1 MKLDAKELLKRL
13 GAGESVEAVCAAG
26 GLSRAEF
33 DAWWQAEMRARVPG
47 QRGSQPAVVNGVVRI
62 DRNRWGI
69 PHVSADTD
77 EDLFFGFG
85 YAMAQDRLFQ
95 LDYLRRKAVG
105 RLSEI
110 LGPDGLELDV
120 VARTLDIRRI
130 ADAEWRQTPDE
141 TRRLVTAFSHG
152 VNAVIA
158 ASGDRLPIE
167 FDLLDY
173 TPEPWSP
180 VDCLAIAGEF
190 RAYLTVRLPVIFIPE
205 LGKRTLG
212 EGALYR
218 AFLEGEA
225 DDESI
230 LPPGSYPSAP
240 VGTQPVGAA
249 VGDPEEGV
257 VTGQS
262 CTDSARGGA
271 ALASQGSNNWVIAG
285 SRSTTGKPMV
295 ASDPHIAFAAVSCWY
310 EVTLAGGS
318 FNVTGM
324 AYAGMP
330 AVMFGR
336 NERVAWGIT
345 NNICSQRDL
354 YQERTDPAHPGA
366 FLYDGQWE
374 PARERVEAIE
384 VRGGDTVRKTI
395 RSSRNGPIVDE
406 LLPAPARANGP
417 VSLRWLG
424 TTYWPTRAA
433 QSDEIGGAAPA
444 GHCGW
449 LTALLGIDRAETVAG
464 LREAVRSWRVPTWS
478 LVLADEAGHIGYQ
491 AVGQIPVRS
500 VEERG
505 YRPGW
510 DPAHQWQGLIPWEGM
525 PRLSNPERGWIAS
538 ANNRTAPDDFPYPL
552 FGRWASGYRA
562 RRVRQL
568 LEGQAKH
575 SRDDFARMHQDVL
588 SLRAVACVPALLQVL
603 AGNSDAAPEPHDG
616 GRGDAA
622 LASSDRRIQEA
633 AEHLAAWDCRMET
646 DRIGAAIFDVFFG
659 HWSQRVAAE
668 RFPVETAALVAG
680 AVAGLATALL
690 AADERGWFADGQ
702 REPAI
707 VAAMVAALEEL
718 TGRLGPDMTEW
729 HWGQLHKIHLRHV
742 LTQRGDL
749 GTLLDRGGR
758 PVRGNGTTICNTGFD
773 PNWGAA
779 MGANYRLISDLST
792 DPPGLWA
799 VDAQGQSGH
808 PGSPHYGDQLTEWL
822 NGRYHYLPLDRAA
835 AAQEAVTTL
844 TLTPR
849 A

>member
-1 MKLDAKELLKRL
+1 MKLESKELLKRL
-13 GAGESVEAVCAAG
+13 GAGEVVEAVCAAG

-33 DAWWQAEMRARVPG
+33 DAWWQAETRARVPG
-47 QRGSQPAVVNGVVRI
+47 QSGSQRAAVNGSVRI

-77 EDLFFGFG
+77 EELFFGFG

-110 LGPDGLELDV
+110 LGPDGLELDI
-120 VARTLDIRRI
+120 VARTLDLRRI
-130 ADAEWRQTPDE
+130 AEAEWRQTPDE
-141 TRRLVTAFSHG
+141 TRQLVTAFSHG

-158 ASGDRLPIE
+158 ASGNRLPIE

-173 TPEPWSP
+173 APEPWSP

-205 LGKRTLG
+205 LGKRILG

-230 LPPGSYPSAP
+230 LPPGSYPAAP

-249 VGDPEEGV
+249 VGDPDEG
-257 VTGQS
+257 
-262 CTDSARGGA
+262 
-271 ALASQGSNNWVIAG
+271 LGSNNWVIAG
-285 SRSTTGKPMV
+285 SRSTTGKPLV

-354 YQERTDPAHPGA
+354 YQERTDPVHPGA
-366 FLYDGQWE
+366 FLYDGRWE
-374 PARERVEAIE
+374 PARERVEAIK
-384 VRGGDTVRKTI
+384 VRGGDTVRKII
-395 RSSRNGPIVDE
+395 RASRNGPIVDE

-424 TTYWPTRAA
+424 TTY
-433 QSDEIGGAAPA
+433 
-444 GHCGW
+444 CGW
-449 LTALLGIDRAETVAG
+449 LTSLLAMDRAETVGG
-464 LREAVRSWRVPTWS
+464 LREAVRGWRVPTWS
-478 LVLADEAGHIGYQ
+478 LVLADDAGHIGYQ
-491 AVGQIPVRS
+491 ATGQIPVRS
-500 VEERG
+500 GEERG

-525 PRLSNPERGWIAS
+525 PRLSDPERGWIAS

-568 LEGQAKH
+568 LEAQAKH

-588 SLRAVACVPALLQVL
+588 SLRAVACIPALLQVL
-603 AGNSDAAPEPHDG
+603 AGS
-616 GRGDAA
+616 GD
-622 LASSDRRIQEA
+622 SRIQA
-633 AEHLAAWDCRMET
+633 AAGHLAGWDCRMET
-646 DRIGAAIFDVFFG
+646 DRIGATIFDVFFG

-668 RFPVETAALVAG
+668 RFPEETAELVGG

-690 AADERGWFADGQ
+690 AGDEGGWFGDGQ
-702 REPAI
+702 REAAI
-707 VAAMVAALEEL
+707 VAALGAALDEL
-718 TGRLGPDMTEW
+718 TGRLGSDMTEW
-729 HWGQLHKIHLRHV
+729 GWGRLHKIHLRHV

-758 PVRGNGTTICNTGFD
+758 PVRGNGMTVCNTGFD

-822 NGRYHYLPLDRAA
+822 AGRYHFLPLDRAA
-835 AAQEAVTTL
+835 AAREAVTTL
-844 TLTPR
+844 ALTPGG
-849 A
+849 

>member
-13 GAGESVEAVCAAG
+13 GAGESVEAVCTASD
-26 GLSRAEF
+26 LSRAEL
-33 DAWWQAEMRARVPG
+33 DAWWQEETRARVPG
-47 QRGSQPAVVNGVVRI
+47 QSGGQRAAVNGVVRI

-110 LGPDGLELDV
+110 LGPDGLDLDV

-130 ADAEWRQTPDE
+130 AEAEWQQTPDE

-173 TPEPWSP
+173 APEPWSP
-180 VDCLAIAGEF
+180 VDCLAITGEF

-212 EGALYR
+212 EGAIYR
-218 AFLEGEA
+218 AFLQGEA

-230 LPPGSYPSAP
+230 LPPGSYPSAQ

-257 VTGQS
+257 
-262 CTDSARGGA
+262 
-271 ALASQGSNNWVIAG
+271 GSNNWVIAG

-366 FLYDGQWE
+366 FLYDGRWE
-374 PARERVEAIE
+374 PVRERVEEIK
-384 VRGGDTVRKTI
+384 VRGGEPVRKTI

-424 TTYWPTRAA
+424 TTY
-433 QSDEIGGAAPA
+433 
-444 GHCGW
+444 CGW
-449 LTALLGIDRAETVAG
+449 LTALLAMDRAKTVAG
-464 LREAVRSWRVPTWS
+464 LREAVRGWRVPTWS
-478 LVLADEAGHIGYQ
+478 LVLADDAGHIGYQ
-491 AVGQIPVRS
+491 AVGQIPVRT

-510 DPAHQWQGLIPWEGM
+510 DPAHQWQGLVPWEGM
-525 PRLSNPERGWIAS
+525 PQLSDPERGWIAS

-568 LEGQAKH
+568 LEAQATH
-575 SRDDFARMHQDVL
+575 SRDDFARMHQDAL
-588 SLRAVACVPALLQVL
+588 SLRAVASMPALLQVF
-603 AGNSDAAPEPHDG
+603 
-616 GRGDAA
+616 
-622 LASSDRRIQEA
+622 ASSSDPRIQA
-633 AEHLAAWDCRMET
+633 AAGQLAAWDCRMET
-646 DRIGAAIFDVFFG
+646 DRIGATIFDVFFG

-690 AADERGWFADGQ
+690 AADECGWFADGQ

-707 VAAMVAALEEL
+707 VAAMAAALEEL

-729 HWGQLHKIHLRHV
+729 GWGQLHKIHLRHV

-758 PVRGNGTTICNTGFD
+758 PVRGNGTTVCNTGFD

-808 PGSPHYGDQLTEWL
+808 PGSPHYGDQLMGWL
-822 NGRYHYLPLDRAA
+822 AGRYHFLPLDRVT

>member
-1 MKLDAKELLKRL
+1 MSHSLPQWGTIGMPAGPTAIFRQEANTVKLDAKELLRRL
-13 GAGESVEAVCAAG
+13 GASESVEAVCAAG
-26 GLSRAEF
+26 GLSRTQFA
-33 DAWWQAEMRARVPG
+33 AWWQAETQARVPG
-47 QRGSQPAVVNGVVRI
+47 QDGRQRVAVNGVIRI
-62 DRNRWGI
+62 ERNRWGI
-69 PHVSADTD
+69 PRVSADTD

-110 LGPDGLELDV
+110 LGSDGLEQDI

-130 ADAEWRQTPDE
+130 AEAEWRQTPDE

-152 VNAVIA
+152 VNAVMA

-173 TPEPWSP
+173 APEPWSP

-205 LGKRTLG
+205 LGKHTLG

-230 LPPGSYPSAP
+230 LPPGSYPSGT
-240 VGTQPVGAA
+240 VGAQPVGAA
-249 VGDPEEGV
+249 VGDPDEG
-257 VTGQS
+257 
-262 CTDSARGGA
+262 
-271 ALASQGSNNWVIAG
+271 LGSNNWMIAG

-374 PARERVEAIE
+374 PARERVEEIE
-384 VRGGDTVRKTI
+384 VRGGDTVRRTI

-424 TTYWPTRAA
+424 TTY
-433 QSDEIGGAAPA
+433 
-444 GHCGW
+444 CGW
-449 LTALLGIDRAETVAG
+449 LTSLLAMDRATTVGG
-464 LREAVRSWRVPTWS
+464 LRAAVRGWRVPTWS
-478 LVLADEAGHIGYQ
+478 LVLADDAGHIGYQ
-491 AVGQIPVRS
+491 ATGQIPVRS

-525 PRLSNPERGWIAS
+525 PRLNDPERGWITS

-562 RRVRQL
+562 QRIRQL
-568 LEGQAKH
+568 LEAQDRH

-588 SLRAVACVPALLQVL
+588 SLRAVAGVPALLQVL
-603 AGNSDAAPEPHDG
+603 AGSDDP
-616 GRGDAA
+616 
-622 LASSDRRIQEA
+622 RIQA
-633 AEHLAAWDCRMET
+633 AAGHLAAWDCRMET
-646 DRIGAAIFDVFFG
+646 DRVGATIFDVFFG

-668 RFPVETAALVAG
+668 RFPADMAALVAG
-680 AVAGLATALL
+680 AVAGLAASLL
-690 AADERGWFADGQ
+690 AADATGWFADGQ
-702 REPAI
+702 REPTIA
-707 VAAMVAALEEL
+707 AAMAAALDEL

-729 HWGQLHKIHLRHV
+729 GWGQLHKIHLRHV

-758 PVRGNGTTICNTGFD
+758 PVRGNGMTVCNTGFD

-822 NGRYHYLPLDRAA
+822 AGRYHFLPLDRAA
-835 AAQEAVTTL
+835 ATREAVTTL
-844 TLTPR
+844 TLTPGG
-849 A
+849 

>member
-13 GAGESVEAVCAAG
+13 GAGESVEAVCTASD
-26 GLSRAEF
+26 LSRAELN
-33 DAWWQAEMRARVPG
+33 AWWQEETRARVPG
-47 QRGSQPAVVNGVVRI
+47 QSGSQRAAVNGVVRI
-62 DRNRWGI
+62 NRNRWGI

-110 LGPDGLELDV
+110 LGPDGLGLDV

-130 ADAEWRQTPDE
+130 AEAEWRQTPDE

-180 VDCLAIAGEF
+180 VDCLAITGEF

-205 LGKRTLG
+205 LGRRTLG

-230 LPPGSYPSAP
+230 LPPGSYPAAP

-249 VGDPEEGV
+249 VGDLEEGV
-257 VTGQS
+257 
-262 CTDSARGGA
+262 
-271 ALASQGSNNWVIAG
+271 GSNNWVIAG
-285 SRSTTGKPMV
+285 SRSTTGKPLV

-366 FLYDGQWE
+366 FIYDGRWE
-374 PARERVEAIE
+374 PVRKRVEEIK
-384 VRGGDTVRKTI
+384 VRGGETIRKTI

-424 TTYWPTRAA
+424 TTY
-433 QSDEIGGAAPA
+433 
-444 GHCGW
+444 CGW
-449 LTALLGIDRAETVAG
+449 LTALLAMDLSQNGRRAAG
-464 LREAVRSWRVPTWS
+464 GRPGLARADVEPGAGRRRRTHRVPGCRPDS
-478 LVLADEAGHIGYQ
+478 RPH
-491 AVGQIPVRS
+491 R
-500 VEERG
+500 RG
-505 YRPGW
+505 T
-510 DPAHQWQGLIPWEGM
+510 
-525 PRLSNPERGWIAS
+525 RLP
-538 ANNRTAPDDFPYPL
+538 P
-552 FGRWASGYRA
+552 
-562 RRVRQL
+562 
-568 LEGQAKH
+568 
-575 SRDDFARMHQDVL
+575 
-588 SLRAVACVPALLQVL
+588 
-603 AGNSDAAPEPHDG
+603 
-616 GRGDAA
+616 
-622 LASSDRRIQEA
+622 
-633 AEHLAAWDCRMET
+633 
-646 DRIGAAIFDVFFG
+646 
-659 HWSQRVAAE
+659 
-668 RFPVETAALVAG
+668 
-680 AVAGLATALL
+680 
-690 AADERGWFADGQ
+690 
-702 REPAI
+702 
-707 VAAMVAALEEL
+707 
-718 TGRLGPDMTEW
+718 RLGP
-729 HWGQLHKIHLRHV
+729 
-742 LTQRGDL
+742 
-749 GTLLDRGGR
+749 
-758 PVRGNGTTICNTGFD
+758 
-773 PNWGAA
+773 
-779 MGANYRLISDLST
+779 
-792 DPPGLWA
+792 
-799 VDAQGQSGH
+799 
-808 PGSPHYGDQLTEWL
+808 GSPMAGLGAVGGHAATERP
-822 NGRYHYLPLDRAA
+822 GARLDHFGEQPDRS
-835 AAQEAVTTL
+835 
-844 TLTPR
+844 R
-849 A
+849 

>member
-1 MKLDAKELLKRL
+1 MKLESKELLRRL
-13 GAGESVEAVCAAG
+13 GAGEAVEAVCAAG

-33 DAWWQAEMRARVPG
+33 DAWWQAETRARVPG
-47 QRGSQPAVVNGVVRI
+47 GSGNQRAAVNGVVRI

-69 PHVSADTD
+69 PRVSADTD

-105 RLSEI
+105 RLSEV
-110 LGPDGLELDV
+110 LGPEGLDLDI
-120 VARTLDIRRI
+120 VARTLDLRRI
-130 ADAEWRQTPDE
+130 AEAEWRQTPDE
-141 TRRLVTAFSHG
+141 TRQLVTAFSHG

-212 EGALYR
+212 EGTLYR

-230 LPPGSYPSAP
+230 LPPGSYPAAP
-240 VGTQPVGAA
+240 VTGSGSGTGETQPVGAA
-249 VGDPEEGV
+249 VGDPEEG
-257 VTGQS
+257 
-262 CTDSARGGA
+262 
-271 ALASQGSNNWVIAG
+271 LGSNNWVIAG
-285 SRSTTGKPMV
+285 ARSTTGKPLV

-366 FLYDGQWE
+366 FRYDGRWE
-374 PARERVEAIE
+374 PARERVEAIK
-384 VRGGDTVRKTI
+384 VRDGETVRKTI

-424 TTYWPTRAA
+424 TAY
-433 QSDEIGGAAPA
+433 
-444 GHCGW
+444 CGW
-449 LTALLGIDRAETVAG
+449 LTSLLAMDRAETVGG
-464 LREAVRSWRVPTWS
+464 LREAVRGWRVPTWS
-478 LVLADEAGHIGYQ
+478 LVLADDAGHIGYQ
-491 AVGQIPVRS
+491 ATGQIPVRS

-510 DPAHQWQGLIPWEGM
+510 DPAHRWQGLIPWEGM
-525 PRLSNPERGWIAS
+525 PRLNDPERGWIAS
-538 ANNRTAPDDFPYPL
+538 ANNRTAPDDFPTRCSVA
-552 FGRWASGYRA
+552 GRAAIAPAACGNCSK
-562 RRVRQL
+562 RRPSTRVTI
-568 LEGQAKH
+568 
-575 SRDDFARMHQDVL
+575 SRGCTRTY
-588 SLRAVACVPALLQVL
+588 SRCVPWPVCRHCCRCLPRATTRVSRRQPGTWQRGTAGWRRTALGQRSSTCSSATGASAWPRSSSRRRRLRSSPGRSPAWPRRCSQAMRP
-603 AGNSDAAPEPHDG
+603 AGLRTASAKPAIEAAMG
-616 GRGDAA
+616 AA
-622 LASSDRRIQEA
+622 LD
-633 AEHLAAWDCRMET
+633 
-646 DRIGAAIFDVFFG
+646 
-659 HWSQRVAAE
+659 
-668 RFPVETAALVAG
+668 
-680 AVAGLATALL
+680 
-690 AADERGWFADGQ
+690 
-702 REPAI
+702 
-707 VAAMVAALEEL
+707 EL

-729 HWGQLHKIHLRHV
+729 GWGRLHKIHLRHV
-742 LTQRGDL
+742 LTAARRPRHAARPGWEAGAWERDDRLQYGFRSQLGRGD
-749 GTLLDRGGR
+749 GR
-758 PVRGNGTTICNTGFD
+758 QLPPDFR
-773 PNWGAA
+773 PEHQ
-779 MGANYRLISDLST
+779 ST
-792 DPPGLWA
+792 RA
-799 VDAQGQSGH
+799 V
-808 PGSPHYGDQLTEWL
+808 
-822 NGRYHYLPLDRAA
+822 GR
-835 AAQEAVTTL
+835 
-844 TLTPR
+844 
-849 A
+849 

>member
-1 MKLDAKELLKRL
+1 MKLESKELLKRL
-13 GAGESVEAVCAAG
+13 GAGESIQAVCAAG
-26 GLSRAEF
+26 GLTRAEF
-33 DAWWQAEMRARVPG
+33 DAWWQAETRARVPEQG
-47 QRGSQPAVVNGVVRI
+47 GSQRAAVNGVVGI

-69 PHVSADTD
+69 PRISAETD

-105 RLSEI
+105 QLSEI
-110 LGPDGLELDV
+110 LGPDGLELDI
-120 VARTLDIRRI
+120 VARTLDLRRI
-130 ADAEWRQTPDE
+130 AETEWRQTPDE
-141 TRRLVTAFSHG
+141 TRRLVTAFAHG

-173 TPEPWSP
+173 APEPWSP
-180 VDCLAIAGEF
+180 LDCLAIAGEF

-205 LGKRTLG
+205 LGKHTLG
-212 EGALYR
+212 EGTLYR

-230 LPPGSYPSAP
+230 LPPGSYPAAL

-249 VGDPEEGV
+249 VGDPEEG
-257 VTGQS
+257 
-262 CTDSARGGA
+262 
-271 ALASQGSNNWVIAG
+271 LGSNNWVIAG
-285 SRSTTGKPMV
+285 SRSTTGKPLV

-354 YQERTDPAHPGA
+354 YQERTDPAHPAGA

-374 PARERVEAIE
+374 PARERVEEIT

-395 RSSRNGPIVDE
+395 RASRNGPIVDE
-406 LLPAPARANGP
+406 LLPARARANGP

-424 TTYWPTRAA
+424 TTY
-433 QSDEIGGAAPA
+433 
-444 GHCGW
+444 CGW
-449 LTALLGIDRAETVAG
+449 LTSLLGMDRAETVDG
-464 LREAVRSWRVPTWS
+464 LREAVRGWRVPTWS
-478 LVLADEAGHIGYQ
+478 LVLADDAGHIGYQ
-491 AVGQIPVRS
+491 ATGQIPIRN

-525 PRLSNPERGWIAS
+525 PRLSDPARGWIAS
-538 ANNRTAPDDFPYPL
+538 ANNRTAPDDSPYPL

-568 LEGQAKH
+568 LEAQAEH
-575 SRDDFARMHQDVL
+575 SRDDFARMHQDAL
-588 SLRAVACVPALLQVL
+588 SLRAVACMPALLQVL
-603 AGNSDAAPEPHDG
+603 AGSEEP
-616 GRGDAA
+616 
-622 LASSDRRIQEA
+622 RIQETA
-633 AEHLAAWDCRMET
+633 GHLAGWDCRMET
-646 DRIGAAIFDVFFG
+646 DRIGATIFDVFFG

-668 RFPVETAALVAG
+668 RFPDEMAALVAG

-690 AADERGWFADGQ
+690 TGDECGWFVDGQ
-702 REPAI
+702 RAAAI
-707 VAAMVAALEEL
+707 VAAMEAALDEL
-718 TGRLGPDMTEW
+718 TDRLGPDMTD
-729 HWGQLHKIHLRHV
+729 WGWGRLHKIHLRHV

-749 GTLLDRGGR
+749 GTLLDRGGK
-758 PVRGNGTTICNTGFD
+758 PVRGNGTTVCNTGFD

-808 PGSPHYGDQLTEWL
+808 PGSLHYGDQLTEWL
-822 NGRYHYLPLDRAA
+822 AGRYHFLPLDRAA
-835 AAQEAVTTL
+835 AAREAVTTL
-844 TLTPR
+844 TLTPGG
-849 A
+849 

>member
-1 MKLDAKELLKRL
+1 MCPVQSGNQR
-13 GAGESVEAVCAAG
+13 AA
-26 GLSRAEF
+26 
-33 DAWWQAEMRARVPG
+33 
-47 QRGSQPAVVNGVVRI
+47 VNGVVRI

-105 RLSEI
+105 RLSEV
-110 LGPDGLELDV
+110 LGPDGLDLDI
-120 VARTLDIRRI
+120 VARTLDLRRI
-130 ADAEWRQTPDE
+130 AEAEWRQTPDE

-212 EGALYR
+212 EGTLYR

-230 LPPGSYPSAP
+230 LPPGSYPPAP
-240 VGTQPVGAA
+240 VMGTQPVGAA
-249 VGDPEEGV
+249 VGDPDEG
-257 VTGQS
+257 
-262 CTDSARGGA
+262 
-271 ALASQGSNNWVIAG
+271 LGSNNWVIAG
-285 SRSTTGKPMV
+285 ARSTTGKPLV

-366 FLYDGQWE
+366 FLYDGRWE
-374 PARERVEAIE
+374 PARERVEAIK
-384 VRGGDTVRKTI
+384 VRGGETVRKTI

-424 TTYWPTRAA
+424 TTY
-433 QSDEIGGAAPA
+433 
-444 GHCGW
+444 CGW
-449 LTALLGIDRAETVAG
+449 LTSLLAMDRAETVDG
-464 LREAVRSWRVPTWS
+464 LREAVRGWRVPTWS
-478 LVLADEAGHIGYQ
+478 LVLADDAGHIGYQ
-491 AVGQIPVRS
+491 ATGQIPVRS
-500 VEERG
+500 VEQRG

-525 PRLSNPERGWIAS
+525 PRLSDPERGWIAS
-538 ANNRTAPDDFPYPL
+538 ANNRTAPDDFPYAL

-568 LEGQAKH
+568 LEAQAKH

-588 SLRAVACVPALLQVL
+588 SLRAVACMPALLQVL
-603 AGNSDAAPEPHDG
+603 AES
-616 GRGDAA
+616 GD
-622 LASSDRRIQEA
+622 SRIQA
-633 AEHLAAWDCRMET
+633 AAGHLAAWDCRMET
-646 DRIGAAIFDVFFG
+646 DRIGATIFDVFFG

-668 RFPVETAALVAG
+668 RFPEETAALVAG

-690 AADERGWFADGQ
+690 AGDEGGWFADGQ
-702 REPAI
+702 REAAI
-707 VAAMVAALEEL
+707 VAAMEAALDEL

-729 HWGQLHKIHLRHV
+729 GWGRLHKIHLRHV
-742 LTQRGDL
+742 LTARGDL
-749 GTLLDRGGR
+749 GTLLDRGGK
-758 PVRGNGTTICNTGFD
+758 PVRGNGMTVCNTGFD

-822 NGRYHYLPLDRAA
+822 AGRYHFLPLDRDAA
-835 AAQEAVTTL
+835 ARGGGDDVDTDAGGIEA
-844 TLTPR
+844 R
-849 A
+849 QAMKWG

>member
-1 MKLDAKELLKRL
+1 MKLDAKELLRRL
-13 GAGESVEAVCAAG
+13 GAGEAVEAVCAAG

-33 DAWWQAEMRARVPG
+33 DAWWQAETRARVPEQG
-47 QRGSQPAVVNGVVRI
+47 GRQRAAVNGAVRI
-62 DRNRWGI
+62 ERNRWGI
-69 PHVSADTD
+69 PRVSADTD

-110 LGPDGLELDV
+110 LGPDGLEQDI

-130 ADAEWRQTPDE
+130 AEAEWRQTPDE

-173 TPEPWSP
+173 APEPWSP

-205 LGKRTLG
+205 LGKHTLG
-212 EGALYR
+212 EGARYR

-230 LPPGSYPSAP
+230 LPPGSYPSGT

-249 VGDPEEGV
+249 VGDPEEGT

-262 CTDSARGGA
+262 CTDSARCGA
-271 ALASQGSNNWVIAG
+271 ALPSQGSNNWVIAG
-285 SRSTTGKPMV
+285 SRSTSGKPMV

-374 PARERVEAIE
+374 QARERVEEIE
-384 VRGGDTVRKTI
+384 VRGGDTVRRTV

-424 TTYWPTRAA
+424 TTY
-433 QSDEIGGAAPA
+433 
-444 GHCGW
+444 CGW
-449 LTALLGIDRAETVAG
+449 LTSLLAMDRAETVGG
-464 LREAVRSWRVPTWS
+464 LREAVRGWRVPTWS
-478 LVLADEAGHIGYQ
+478 LMLADDAGHIGYQ
-491 AVGQIPVRS
+491 AAGQIPVRS
-500 VEERG
+500 AEERG

-525 PRLSNPERGWIAS
+525 PRLNDPERGWITS

-562 RRVRQL
+562 RRIRQL
-568 LEGQAKH
+568 LEAQDKH

-588 SLRAVACVPALLQVL
+588 SLRAVAGVPALLQVL
-603 AGNSDAAPEPHDG
+603 AGRDDQ
-616 GRGDAA
+616 
-622 LASSDRRIQEA
+622 RIREA

-646 DRIGAAIFDVFFG
+646 DRVGATIFDVFFG

-668 RFPVETAALVAG
+668 RFPADMAALVAG
-680 AVAGLATALL
+680 AVAGLAASLL
-690 AADERGWFADGQ
+690 AADATGWFADGQ

-707 VAAMVAALEEL
+707 AAAMAAALDEL

-729 HWGQLHKIHLRHV
+729 GWGQLHKIHLRHV

-758 PVRGNGTTICNTGFD
+758 PVRGNGMTVCNTGFD

-822 NGRYHYLPLDRAA
+822 AGRYHFLPLDRAA

-844 TLTPR
+844 TLTPPD
-849 A
+849 

>member
-13 GAGESVEAVCAAG
+13 GDGESVQAVCAAG

-33 DAWWQAEMRARVPG
+33 DAWWQEETRARVPG
-47 QRGSQPAVVNGVVRI
+47 QSGSQPAAVNGVVRI
-62 DRNRWGI
+62 DRNSWGI
-69 PHVSADTD
+69 PHISADTD

-95 LDYLRRKAVG
+95 LDYLRRKAAG

-110 LGPDGLELDV
+110 LGPDGLDLDI
-120 VARTLDIRRI
+120 VARTLGISRI
-130 ADAEWRQTPDE
+130 AEAEWRQTPDE
-141 TRRLVTAFSHG
+141 TRRLVTAFSQG

-158 ASGDRLPIE
+158 ATTGSGSGTGGDRLPIE

-173 TPEPWSP
+173 APEPWSP

-218 AFLEGEA
+218 AFLQGEA

-230 LPPGSYPSAP
+230 LPPGSYPAAP
-240 VGTQPVGAA
+240 AGTQPGGAA
-249 VGDPEEGV
+249 VGGPEEG
-257 VTGQS
+257 
-262 CTDSARGGA
+262 
-271 ALASQGSNNWVIAG
+271 LGSNNWVIAG
-285 SRSTTGKPMV
+285 SRSTSGKPMV

-366 FLYDGQWE
+366 FLYDGRWE
-374 PARERVEAIE
+374 PARERVEEIK
-384 VRGGDTVRKTI
+384 VRGGESVRKTI

-424 TTYWPTRAA
+424 TIY
-433 QSDEIGGAAPA
+433 
-444 GHCGW
+444 CGW
-449 LTALLGIDRAETVAG
+449 LTALLAMDRAKTVAG
-464 LREAVRSWRVPTWS
+464 LRQAVRGWRVPTWS
-478 LVLADEAGHIGYQ
+478 LVLADDTGHIGYQ
-491 AVGQIPVRS
+491 AAGQIPVRT

-510 DPAHQWQGLIPWEGM
+510 DPAHQWQGLVPWEGM
-525 PRLSNPERGWIAS
+525 PQLSDPERGWIAS

-552 FGRWASGYRA
+552 YGRWASGYRA

-568 LEGQAKH
+568 LEAQAKH

-588 SLRAVACVPALLQVL
+588 SLRAVASVPALLQVL
-603 AGNSDAAPEPHDG
+603 ASSPGAAPELHDDARCG
-616 GRGDAA
+616 AA
-622 LASSDRRIQEA
+622 LASSDPRIQA
-633 AEHLAAWDCRMET
+633 AAGQLAAWDCRMET
-646 DRIGAAIFDVFFG
+646 DRTGATIFDVFFG

-668 RFPVETAALVAG
+668 RFPGDTAALVAG
-680 AVAGLATALL
+680 AVAGLSTSLL
-690 AADERGWFADGQ
+690 AADEYGWFADGQ
-702 REPAI
+702 RERAI
-707 VAAMVAALEEL
+707 VAALAAALDEL

-729 HWGQLHKIHLRHV
+729 RWGQLHKIHLRHV

-758 PVRGNGTTICNTGFD
+758 PVRGNGMTVCNTGFD

-822 NGRYHYLPLDRAA
+822 AGRYHYLPLGRAA
-835 AAQEAVTTL
+835 AAQQAVSTL
-844 TLTPR
+844 TLMPGAAT
-849 A
+849 